1 MDKIIID
8 TPSDWYGIIM
18 IYTSNQPI
26 GYIVYNKGH
35 WDFHR
40 KLDIAVPS
48 ISCPSITDCVNKVMK
63 LYNKC
68 EIKLIKFL

>member
-1 MDKIIID
+1 MDKIVID

-40 KLDIAVPS
+40 KLDITVPS
-48 ISCPSITDCVNKVMK
+48 ISC
-63 LYNKC
+63 
-68 EIKLIKFL
+68 